1 MKIIDLSHYITP
13 TMPVYPGTSPP
24 SFTTPCTIEN
34 VGFIEKKITLFS
46 HTGTHI
52 DAPSHIINGAT
63 TLDQLPADNFIGKA
77 FLLNLKSIRKPTIDL
92 SDLEHHQNRIRNSE
106 FILLYTGWSRLWG
119 KETYFQG
126 YPVLSL
132 EAAQWLSNFELKGL
146 GTDMISVDEAG
157 SSEFPIHRILL
168 ARNIIIIENL
178 TNLQSLPNIN
188 FIFSCFPLRIKQ
200 ADGSPVRAMAI
211 IK

>member
-1 MKIIDLSHYITP
+1 MEEDRLSDIDETLKDRQFLTRTNP
-13 TMPVYPGTSPP
+13 
-24 SFTTPCTIEN
+24 N
-34 VGFIEKKITLFS
+34 VGKIEGYCRILVINKI
-46 HTGTHI
+46 
-52 DAPSHIINGAT
+52 DEN
-63 TLDQLPADNFIGKA
+63 IGKA
-77 FLLNLKSIRKPTIDL
+77 FILNLKSISKPTIEL
-92 SDLEHHQNRIRNSE
+92 SDLEQHQNRIRNSE

-178 TNLQSLPNIN
+178 TNLQSLPNID
-188 FIFSCFPLRIKQ
+188 FIFSCFPLKIKQ

-211 IK
+211 IT